1 MCANDDASQC
11 MTSLII
17 SLPFVLLN
25 LEKQKGR
32 VKNKKMG
39 IFQERKELFR

>member
-25 LEKQKGR
+25 LEKA
-32 VKNKKMG
+32 
-39 IFQERKELFR
+39 ERKSKK